1 MPVEPVTLAKI
12 RVSVMTAAALSIL
25 SVIVFLLIGGNIF
38 EPKVVL
44 YTYLKDS
51 AGLGKRSEVRMNGVL
66 IGKIKSVRLAETP
79 DPKRVLQVEMSVPVH
94 YLSAIPVDSVTG
106 ISAQNVL
113 EEKYIDITPGKSS
126 QHIEP
131 GATLTNVPPL
141 EFDRA
146 KLIHSLQSNMA
157 QVDALLAS
165 IQAGKGR
172 VGQFFRGE
180 QMYGEANS
188 RIKDFQQKIGSVAE
202 SKSTGGSMVYGDAL
216 YKQLAERAHRLDD
229 RLAAI
234 QGGEGAAGRMLTS
247 DSDYDKLRQAIANI
261 RKSVEEIN
269 SGKGTVGALVKTDV
283 MHARWMQLLDDFEI
297 RVDALNAGNGK
308 LGQLLVS
315 SQMYDSLAGSTRE
328 IQDLLKE
335 VRANP
340 QKFLRIK
347 IF

>member
-1 MPVEPVTLAKI
+1 MA
-12 RVSVMTAAALSIL
+12 AAALAIL
-25 SVIVFLLIGGNIF
+25 SVIVFLLIGGNIL
-38 EPKVVL
+38 EPKVML

-66 IGKIKSVRLAETP
+66 IGKIKSVHLAESE
-79 DPKRVLQVEMSVPVH
+79 DPKRVVQVEMSVPVH

-106 ISAQNVL
+106 ISSQNLL
-113 EEKYIDITPGKSS
+113 EDKYIDITPGTSS
-126 QHIEP
+126 QHVEA
-131 GATLTNVPPL
+131 GATLTYVPPL

-146 KLIHSLQSNMA
+146 KLIQSLQANMA

-165 IQAGKGR
+165 IQSGRGR

-180 QMYGEANS
+180 QMYDQINL
-188 RIKDFQQKIGSVAE
+188 RIKEFQQKIDAAAE
-202 SKSTGGSMVYGDAL
+202 SKGKGGSMVYDDTF
-216 YKQLAERAHRLDD
+216 YKQLGARIRQLDD
-229 RLAAI
+229 KIAAI

-247 DSDYDKLRQAIANI
+247 TSDYDKLKQAIDNI
-261 RKSVEEIN
+261 RESVDEIN
-269 SGKGTVGALVKTDV
+269 SGKGAVGALVKTDA
-283 MHARWMQLLDDFEI
+283 MHARWMRLMDDLEV

-315 SQMYDSLAGSTRE
+315 SQMYDSLAGSTRQ